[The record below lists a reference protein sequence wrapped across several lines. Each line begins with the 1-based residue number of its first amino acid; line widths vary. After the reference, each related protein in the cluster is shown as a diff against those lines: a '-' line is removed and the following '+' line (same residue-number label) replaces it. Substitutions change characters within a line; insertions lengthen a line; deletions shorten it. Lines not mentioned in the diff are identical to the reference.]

1 MRRIFEDLLDNIE
14 SRETNSARAV
24 VDDVDEWV
32 YDAKFLD
39 KPNYTTMLSFLIS
52 GYLEEEYWE
61 MTQNILN
68 NIRERVSSVLD
79 TSKFVLDCSPFVKK
93 RWSDDEQDYQIKVAF
108 QVDNNIST
116 FEALNLIVKLNRAWR
131 SVGYNGSN
139 VMKSKAFFSL
149 HFDGTWWQPLK
160 KGENGAMTCDMKIMR
175 NIDSCIRDIF
185 NERYPNQQ
193 KEQLQFIEICLSPFM
208 SKKRSDGLT
217 DNDVITACK
226 KIKTVF

>member
-32 YDAKFLD
+32 YDAKLLD
-39 KPNYTTMLSFLIS
+39 KPNYTTMISFLIS

-93 RWSDDEQDYQIKVAF
+93 RWSDDEQDY
-108 QVDNNIST
+108 
-116 FEALNLIVKLNRAWR
+116 
-131 SVGYNGSN
+131 
-139 VMKSKAFFSL
+139 
-149 HFDGTWWQPLK
+149 
-160 KGENGAMTCDMKIMR
+160 
-175 NIDSCIRDIF
+175 
-185 NERYPNQQ
+185 
-193 KEQLQFIEICLSPFM
+193 
-208 SKKRSDGLT
+208 
-217 DNDVITACK
+217 
-226 KIKTVF
+226 